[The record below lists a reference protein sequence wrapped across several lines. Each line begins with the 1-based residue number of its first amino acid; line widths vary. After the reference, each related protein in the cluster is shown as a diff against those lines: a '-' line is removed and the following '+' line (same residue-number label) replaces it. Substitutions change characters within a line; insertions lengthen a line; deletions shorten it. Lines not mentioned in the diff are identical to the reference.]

1 LRRKTINLRFKTLF
15 TLLVNLLNP
24 IITGL
29 LKDQISDE
37 EAIDL
42 FLKSQ
47 NINYFNVIYERYSD
61 KVYAKC
67 ITMLKNQSNAEDA
80 VQDIFMRVLLNLS
93 KFSGNSKFSTWLYSI
108 TYNHCI
114 DWLRKAQREIIITSD
129 ELTKSYNA
137 EDNIDDAQIKE
148 TNVYRLKEVLFDM
161 SADDK
166 GILIMKYQEDMS
178 LKDLCLML
186 NKSESAVKM
195 KILRA
200 KERFLKIYDSKYN
213 D

>member
-1 LRRKTINLRFKTLF
+1 M
-15 TLLVNLLNP
+15 
-24 IITGL
+24 TGL
-29 LKDQISDE
+29 LKDQIRDE

-42 FLKSQ
+42 YLKSQ
-47 NINYFNVIYERYSD
+47 NIHYFNLIYERYSD

-67 ITMLKNQSNAEDA
+67 VTMLKNQDNAEDA
-80 VQDIFMRVLLNLS
+80 TQDIFMRVLLNLS

-114 DWLRKAQREIIITSD
+114 DELRKVQKEIIVKSD
-129 ELTKSYNA
+129 NLINNYNV

-148 TNVYRLKEVLFDM
+148 KNVYRLKEVLHDM
-161 SADDK
+161 MSDDK

-178 LKDLCLML
+178 IKDLCLIL

-200 KERFLKIYDSKYN
+200 KERFIKIYDTKYS